1 LRRLKKIGVKT
12 NIMISAPQTLQ
23 STAINTEMEPVIGKI
38 TEWKKENRWV
48 RFYRE
53 RAELSSKY
61 TKLILSHDGGY
72 GDYDWI
78 VAMHRKEHEFLILC
92 YSDLFQLN

>member
-1 LRRLKKIGVKT
+1 MIVEETLIPVA
-12 NIMISAPQTLQ
+12 NIQTEL
-23 STAINTEMEPVIGKI
+23 EPAVAKAAA
-38 TEWKKENRWV
+38 WKKESRWNRY
-48 RFYRE
+48 YRE
-53 RAELSSKY
+53 RYELSSKY

-78 VAMHRKEHEFLILC
+78 VDMHRNEYEFLKLC